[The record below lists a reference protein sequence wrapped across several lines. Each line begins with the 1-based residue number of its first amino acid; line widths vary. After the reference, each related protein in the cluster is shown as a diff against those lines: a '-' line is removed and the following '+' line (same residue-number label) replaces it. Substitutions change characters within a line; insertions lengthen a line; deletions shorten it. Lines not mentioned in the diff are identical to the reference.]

1 MVVLGSLIAL
11 KDCARILFAVY
22 LHRLVVIF
30 REMSG
35 LIAFD
40 PLSKCPRHVCLAV
53 GRPSRVHDVEKAV
66 KTMIAAGVERVTVSH
81 DGSLA
86 LSCESFTENVTMD
99 MGRSNLVKS
108 LQSGKWTDDS
118 SNPDAVLILP
128 SNGCFTRYTSNVLQL
143 PKCID
148 ASLLYY
154 SELIPVYSLNPS
166 DVFLSVSMFQSKSQ
180 RFGR

>member
-1 MVVLGSLIAL
+1 MGILGSLIAL
-11 KDCARILFAVY
+11 KDCARILLTVY
-22 LHRLVVIF
+22 LHRLVVIV

-35 LIAFD
+35 LVPFE

-53 GRPSRVHDVEKAV
+53 GPASRVHDVEKAV
-66 KTMIAAGVERVTVSH
+66 KTLIAAGVERVTVSH
-81 DGSLA
+81 DGSLG

-99 MGRSNLVKS
+99 MGKSNLVKS
-108 LQSGKWTDDS
+108 LQTGKGTEDS
-118 SNPDAVLILP
+118 SNPDVVLILL

-148 ASLLYY
+148 ASFLYY